1 MGRPYAFPYH
11 VPLDAFSMHRRL
23 RENGTFEPFVYEN
36 AIILPRQARDKH
48 RENSKNKDAVFRTCS
63 SAERRASAVV
73 AARTCPRSRLVSV
86 KNG

>member
-1 MGRPYAFPYH
+1 MRFLTMFLWMPSACT
-11 VPLDAFSMHRRL
+11 AAC
-23 RENGTFEPFVYEN
+23 EKNGILEPFVYKN
-36 AIILPRQARDKH
+36 AIILPRQARDKQ

-63 SAERRASAVV
+63 SAERPASAVV